1 LNNDENASGS
11 ATQTPP
17 SDFEPPS
24 LRPPPITVYKARR
37 PRKGFGWKR
46 AILWTFGAVLA
57 IGIGV
62 AGVTAW
68 FVYDRLEKVTTISSD
83 PQLQVVSHHL
93 DLPIAGKPVTVLV
106 LGYDH
111 RSWEK
116 TTKSRSDTMI
126 LMRLDPHAHSL
137 TVLSMPRDMRV
148 DIPGHGVDKLNAAYS
163 IGGAELALETVR
175 QTMDVKINYLITVDF
190 SGFRSI
196 VDHVGGVYT
205 DVERRYYNVNGQ
217 AGSGD
222 YSNIDLKAGYQLLQG
237 AQALSYVRFRHQD
250 NDIYRITRQ
259 QAFLRELKH
268 KLDLTTVGTNFVS
281 LVNDVANNVK
291 IVSQFQHKP
300 GPKTLIGFA
309 RALAEV
315 PKSRTLQLKLLGDQG
330 GGGTPYVI
338 VGAPEIQSTVAE
350 FLNPDFKQST
360 AAADV
365 GGKLVGRGSTKK
377 PVKPA
382 ISPKV
387 LKVVTLNGSG
397 VDLASAT
404 AAAALRNVGYT
415 HAAKGILAVTGNG
428 DTKTPSFQTTKVYY
442 TSKRAKSA
450 ATKLQVT
457 LFDADVGPAPAVF
470 RKTTPRADVVVVVG
484 KNFDASQVKSTVTP
498 PPVEVSQPAA
508 VSPLDPSL
516 VKQFRFKQKYIHFP
530 VLIPKVVPTGTT
542 FGEPDSTDGWLRHY
556 RAHGDWMLH
565 STAYT
570 TRDTGGVWD
579 MQWTKWVTAPILDG
593 ATQQR
598 IVPKKGGRLW
608 KLYLDG
614 AHIHRLAVFY
624 GPRRQYVVWIDNTLG
639 NILTNKTMVAI
650 ARSMHSVPLK

>member
-1 LNNDENASGS
+1 MNNDENASGS

-68 FVYDRLEKVTTISSD
+68 FVYDRLEKVTTLTGD

-148 DIPGHGVDKLNAAYS
+148 DIPGHGIDKLNAAYS
-163 IGGAELALETVR
+163 IGGAELALDTVR

-190 SGFRSI
+190 TGFRSI

-205 DVERRYYNVNGQ
+205 DVERRYYNLNGQ

-291 IVSQFQHKP
+291 IVSQFKHKP

-350 FLNPDFKQST
+350 FLNPDFKQSIT
-360 AAADV
+360 ASDV
-365 GGKLVGRGSTKK
+365 GGKLVGPGSTKK

-382 ISPKV
+382 ISPKL

-428 DTKTPSFQTTKVYY
+428 DTKTPTFQTTKVYY
-442 TSKRAKSA
+442 TTKRAKSA
-450 ATKLQVT
+450 AQQAAGRAVRRRHRAGPGGLPQDDAARRRRRRGRQELRRVAGQVDRRTASRRGLGARGGQPDGSVARQGVPLQAEVHP
-457 LFDADVGPAPAVF
+457 LPAADPEGGADGHDVRRARLDRRLAAPL
-470 RKTTPRADVVVVVG
+470 PRRTATG
-484 KNFDASQVKSTVTP
+484 CCTP
-498 PPVEVSQPAA
+498 PPTRRAAPAA
-508 VSPLDPSL
+508 S
-516 VKQFRFKQKYIHFP
+516 
-530 VLIPKVVPTGTT
+530 GTCS
-542 FGEPDSTDGWLRHY
+542 GRSGRPRRS
-556 RAHGDWMLH
+556 
-565 STAYT
+565 STA
-570 TRDTGGVWD
+570 RRSSGSCRRRAGGSGSS
-579 MQWTKWVTAPILDG
+579 T
-593 ATQQR
+593 
-598 IVPKKGGRLW
+598 
-608 KLYLDG
+608 
-614 AHIHRLAVFY
+614 
-624 GPRRQYVVWIDNTLG
+624 
-639 NILTNKTMVAI
+639 
-650 ARSMHSVPLK
+650 